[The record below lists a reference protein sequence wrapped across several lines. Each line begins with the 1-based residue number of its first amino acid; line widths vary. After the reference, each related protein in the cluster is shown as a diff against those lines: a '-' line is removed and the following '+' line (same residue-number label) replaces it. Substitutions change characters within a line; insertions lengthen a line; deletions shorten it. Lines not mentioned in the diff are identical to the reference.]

1 MSERTYD
8 YSTHEEDEIENG
20 NETISLLQ
28 KFNELEADT
37 SAKIRSLEEDRDR
50 LEAVRA
56 NEKVKNEAEMSKLQS
71 QIAFLLS
78 KVQDASISMDD
89 TGSIKGA
96 DGAEEEWLDDR
107 FSRSGISI
115 ETKNAYVPNSSMVI
129 DLNDGNVYEKT
140 ENGDGTPLSS
150 SCLNVLEQHKSIAQ
164 EQEEWLGGPIING
177 DIDSMRNPE
186 SNNNATMNNLGKSVV
201 NFGRSTIF
209 NFDDE
214 GPRKKRKNVRDDSLF
229 KRNKYV
235 KSLGYL
241 DHDTYTL
248 MMLAETF
255 MSRDWFLGFFTFA
268 FQTLIAVQTV
278 SNQLQTSFGD
288 TALGIPV
295 HAEVSVRVV
304 QLLAIIVAV
313 YIQED
318 VLNAIRIPVILRL
331 NGPNPWEE
339 TFRISQNDK
348 TCMVWMMRVLFP
360 NFLKFSQGMVVLLAS
375 WIVIVQS
382 NDVVDLLKDFTA
394 LFIISYIGKM
404 TYFIFKYCKYAY

>member
-1 MSERTYD
+1 M
-8 YSTHEEDEIENG
+8 
-20 NETISLLQ
+20 
-28 KFNELEADT
+28 
-37 SAKIRSLEEDRDR
+37 
-50 LEAVRA
+50 
-56 NEKVKNEAEMSKLQS
+56 
-71 QIAFLLS
+71 
-78 KVQDASISMDD
+78 
-89 TGSIKGA
+89 
-96 DGAEEEWLDDR
+96 
-107 FSRSGISI
+107 
-115 ETKNAYVPNSSMVI
+115 
-129 DLNDGNVYEKT
+129 
-140 ENGDGTPLSS
+140 
-150 SCLNVLEQHKSIAQ
+150 
-164 EQEEWLGGPIING
+164 
-177 DIDSMRNPE
+177 
-186 SNNNATMNNLGKSVV
+186 
-201 NFGRSTIF
+201 
-209 NFDDE
+209 
-214 GPRKKRKNVRDDSLF
+214 
-229 KRNKYV
+229 
-235 KSLGYL
+235 KSLGFL

-318 VLNAIRIPVILRL
+318 VLNAIRIPVILRIH
-331 NGPNPWEE
+331 GPNPWEE

-348 TCMVWMMRVLFP
+348 TCMVWMMKVLFP
-360 NFLKFSQGMVVLLAS
+360 NLLKFSQGMVVLLAS

-404 TYFIFKYCKYAY
+404 TYSILKYCNVQTDTRSSRFFVLV